1 MAVLI
6 HARTGLNLNER
17 TTQEGGGV
25 SNVHVSVPN
34 LRTTYGRF
42 DGWGSGCH
50 DFWFIDNNHEFRN
63 L

>member
-17 TTQEGGGV
+17 TTQKGGGV

-34 LRTTYGRF
+34 LRTTYGRKLYSC
-42 DGWGSGCH
+42 DGCH
-50 DFWFIDNNHEFRN
+50 LSLFLVHQQQP
-63 L
+63 